1 MAPICA
7 LGKARARHSGK
18 CAEDHVNCPPTST
31 SQDNVLTL
39 VIERRQLTM
48 RSRRGSTWI
57 CLPALAGAVAALLV
71 PGATSTTAAGATL
84 LAVGAIALLAGH
96 AWGLLVSIPSH
107 VTLVGRVWPSLT
119 VSADGSPATA
129 AAVAVVLI
137 TALPALA
144 LTAVVLPQIA
154 RHVVGD
160 ASPRV
165 HSAVVA

>member
-1 MAPICA
+1 
-7 LGKARARHSGK
+7 
-18 CAEDHVNCPPTST
+18 
-31 SQDNVLTL
+31 
-39 VIERRQLTM
+39 M

-107 VTLVGRVWPSLT
+107 VTLVGRVWPALT
-119 VSADGSPATA
+119 VSSVDGSPATA
-129 AAVAVVLI
+129 AAVAVVLV

-154 RHVVGD
+154 GHLVGED
-160 ASPRV
+160 ASPRARTLV
-165 HSAVVA
+165 VAASAVALAAALVLPAV